1 MGAGA
6 AGGSRSGGGLLRG
19 AGPAHPGDPLL
30 RLPRRSAHRPG
41 RAAPDQPGRYP
52 AGRPAGSR
60 GRSGGPG
67 LQSLDPGHQLR
78 RPRDA
83 ARRAVAAGAGGPAD
97 PVGDA
102 GLALAGGAAAG
113 AAHRRAGGERRLAR
127 GGGEP
132 PFLVLSAA
140 PAAPGPSGRAAG
152 LGPDSHRR
160 LRAGQAGGRRA
171 GTLAPGRQGSAVAPR
186 LLRSDRTAAQ
196 SGRGGGLPGRRLAR
210 RLCAGGGPAAGLAP
224 VRRALGQA
232 LARPGPLRRVQ
243 QLRAGRPQAA
253 GLALPRLRHPLLQPG
268 QALRPLHSGAVGGRR
283 TGTGRSRKHHR
294 HRLLPPG
301 PLAGRTGGPG
311 AGALRGPGRYR
322 HHHQPGVPGP
332 DAQLRPLPRP
342 QAGPASP
349 AGLLPFSGLLPRH
362 EALRSAQARDGG
374 RGLALRH
381 RSTPGVSKAPG
392 SKLERPEVR
401 AAGRPGAE
409 PAGEDREAGRG
420 GPDGGGEG
428 SLPAGSKPGGHP
440 GQARARAGE
449 RDSARG
455 VRRNQETPGVDTG
468 GRSQPGSAGALRDRG
483 GSAAPGNLRAG
494 PRQRSGQGGAGRAGL
509 PLGPFASPARS
520 LARRRQTG
528 RPRGGGWPWPA
539 GSPVPAIRSRL
550 GS

>member
-1 MGAGA
+1 M
-6 AGGSRSGGGLLRG
+6 
-19 AGPAHPGDPLL
+19 P
-30 RLPRRSAHRPG
+30 
-41 RAAPDQPGRYP
+41 
-52 AGRPAGSR
+52 
-60 GRSGGPG
+60 
-67 LQSLDPGHQLR
+67 
-78 RPRDA
+78 
-83 ARRAVAAGAGGPAD
+83 
-97 PVGDA
+97 
-102 GLALAGGAAAG
+102 
-113 AAHRRAGGERRLAR
+113 GGEESDGPPAVEENGRLAR

-132 PFLVLSAA
+132 SFLVLSAA

-160 LRAGQAGGRRA
+160 LRAGQAGSGRA
-171 GTLAPGRQGSAVAPR
+171 GTLSPGRQGSAVAPR
-186 LLRSDRTAAQ
+186 LLRPDRTAAR
-196 SGRGGGLPGRRLAR
+196 SGRGGGLPGRCLPR

-243 QLRAGRPQAA
+243 QLRAGRPQAV

-268 QALRPLHSGAVGGRR
+268 QALRPLRPGAVGGRR
-283 TGTGRSRKHHR
+283 AGTGRSRKRHR

-301 PLAGRTGGPG
+301 PLAGRTGGPR

-322 HHHQPGVPGP
+322 HHHQPGVPGL

-362 EALRSAQARDGG
+362 EALRGAQARDRG

-401 AAGRPGAE
+401 AAGRLGAE
-409 PAGEDREAGRG
+409 LSGEDREAGRQ

-455 VRRNQETPGVDTG
+455 VCRKQETPGVDEG
-468 GRSQPGSAGALRDRG
+468 GRNQPESSGALRDRG
-483 GSAAPGNLRAG
+483 GSAGPGNLRAG

-509 PLGPFASPARS
+509 PLGSFASPPA
-520 LARRRQTG
+520 A
-528 RPRGGGWPWPA
+528 WPA
-539 GSPVPAIRSRL
+539 GGKREDLGAAAGPGPLDRQSRQSAHGSGHDQPGLAIPFRAGPGGDAQRLRLSGRRPPPIPGFWTGWRWNGSRAA
-550 GS
+550 GA